1 MTWQK
6 YQLDNTISKTSEV
19 LTLCRTERGIIEI
32 NTNSLAIPIKLDN
45 QTKGYVFHGHG
56 KLLLD
61 TIVETEEGAIGKPV
75 DREIN
80 EPFIMLGNTEEI
92 QRHLNA
98 ASTEEMTKMGYENE
112 QDFMT
117 KAEDLFDQFLG
128 QGRTHKHQCCG
139 NNHGF
144 IFAFSNKTGGLDLLI
159 VNGSNLVYKADDTVF
174 VSNKNKV
181 VMKTLDKVVLLHN
194 GRSFAIR
201 K

>member
-1 MTWQK
+1 MTWQE

-19 LTLCRTERGIIEI
+19 LTLCRTERGVIEI

-61 TIVETEEGAIGKPV
+61 TIVETEEGAVGKPV

-92 QRHLNA
+92 QRQLNA
-98 ASTEEMTKMGYENE
+98 ASTEDMAKMGYENRQE
-112 QDFMT
+112 FMT

-128 QGRTHKHQCCG
+128 QGRTHRHQCCG
-139 NNHGF
+139 NNHSF
-144 IFAFSNKTGGLDLLI
+144 IFAFSNKTDELDLLI

-181 VMKTLDKVVLLHN
+181 VMKTLDKMILSHN
-194 GRSFAIR
+194 GRSFSIR